1 MFSDR
6 FLKTE
11 DNAYNGNKSDV
22 HSGLPEGHEEEPVT
36 ESVVT
41 VIFSDLKQFVA
52 DLLSDTLRL
61 MFGSYL

>member
-6 FLKTE
+6 FRTD
-11 DNAYNGNKSDV
+11 DNACNGNKSDV
-22 HSGLPEGHEEEPVT
+22 HNGLPERREEEPVT
-36 ESVVT
+36 ETVVT

-52 DLLSDTLRL
+52 VCSDTLRL